1 MSAKK
6 SSRTPISRSRRPP
19 PPVEAG
25 EGKGSEE
32 EDVEDADQVSLQTAA
47 AAQGKASTVSPNI
60 EDVISIHSLS
70 EIERQTIVEIVSSF
84 PNLTEGQLKSI
95 EVLVQSTQLSKQS
108 IMSLVIH
115 GAAAPVSG
123 SPPVLSAELE
133 KKFTNISNLMSK
145 ASDEQ
150 IKGKLRKVLQ
160 SLVEAGQSNVCGNV
174 ALTQE
179 HLKRLDE
186 AFEEITNVRQ
196 LTNTPSATLS
206 NFTKLTPAGAATLLG
221 RNSMS
226 SFGGHGGEA
235 SSASSA
241 GSSQRVRF
249 PVPETLQES
258 EKRREQR
265 EVDGKKDDLSRSNLP
280 VFVSVNSPLNLR
292 RENLGDQAF
301 EPVRMAAH
309 NLAVAAAEYCYVN
322 MTAHTLLTYMIVAA
336 VNKQIH
342 RFYNLAGG
350 MLVEMGYPPAR
361 SVVDNL
367 EKLKAQDEEI
377 RSDIMCLQ
385 NANDMAAYHL
395 ASISGLFLGAAGVI
409 FSNGFDNTALSK
421 EACRMVAK
429 VYNFDFGDD
438 VTQFQRQLNGFV
450 KVVEQA
456 QMMTLNLDD
465 HKKINP
471 ALNAT
476 NTVAVAMASFG
487 AHRFTAY
494 DVGQAKFILRKH
506 SNREITSLVV
516 LQAILAEAV
525 AQGYFISSDV
535 SSADA
540 GEPTTHA
547 LAAATASASSAAASA
562 ASDAKSAKKKKKSK
576 AASPTAQTDQRGT
589 QHKVLAA
596 SSSGAVA
603 VAASAAP
610 VAVSAPSRPPPA
622 APPKKPYKPLSLKEK
637 EERNQQFYNRNVAKT
652 QEVLQRSGKNPD
664 DYLDRCVLNGE
675 YTHRWR
681 PGAPTFDAASASS
694 NHFDQLAIRA
704 VQSAFDKGAEKYLGD
719 QYAATLVSSASLGAT
734 GAHATASATAPPHPP
749 VPPTAP
755 PPAHVPHASVFSAP
769 SSQQGMFQQGMGTP
783 LIMVPVPMPGVYHS
797 GAQGGTLQMQMP
809 HQSWQ
814 QGQFYSQQ
822 PPSRHA
828 LAAQGLPLPPGYGM
842 PMGYQGMVPHLGH
855 PSVDQRLL
863 QAPRE
868 IRDKEP
874 YDVCNEGDSPHFSW
888 GGN

>member
-1 MSAKK
+1 M
-6 SSRTPISRSRRPP
+6 
-19 PPVEAG
+19 EAG

-115 GAAAPVSG
+115 GAAVPVSG

-150 IKGKLRKVLQ
+150 IKGKLRKVIQ

-186 AFEEITNVRQ
+186 AFEETTNVRQ

-367 EKLKAQDEEI
+367 EKLKVQDEEI
-377 RSDIMCLQ
+377 RPDIMCLQ

-471 ALNAT
+471 ALTRPIRLPLLWRLLAPIVSLPMMLVKPN
-476 NTVAVAMASFG
+476 SFLENIQIG
-487 AHRFTAY
+487 KSHHWLCCRHSSPR
-494 DVGQAKFILRKH
+494 QSRKV
-506 SNREITSLVV
+506 TS
-516 LQAILAEAV
+516 
-525 AQGYFISSDV
+525 
-535 SSADA
+535 
-540 GEPTTHA
+540 
-547 LAAATASASSAAASA
+547 
-562 ASDAKSAKKKKKSK
+562 
-576 AASPTAQTDQRGT
+576 SPLT
-589 QHKVLAA
+589 
-596 SSSGAVA
+596 S
-603 VAASAAP
+603 P
-610 VAVSAPSRPPPA
+610 
-622 APPKKPYKPLSLKEK
+622 
-637 EERNQQFYNRNVAKT
+637 
-652 QEVLQRSGKNPD
+652 
-664 DYLDRCVLNGE
+664 
-675 YTHRWR
+675 
-681 PGAPTFDAASASS
+681 
-694 NHFDQLAIRA
+694 
-704 VQSAFDKGAEKYLGD
+704 
-719 QYAATLVSSASLGAT
+719 
-734 GAHATASATAPPHPP
+734 
-749 VPPTAP
+749 
-755 PPAHVPHASVFSAP
+755 
-769 SSQQGMFQQGMGTP
+769 
-783 LIMVPVPMPGVYHS
+783 
-797 GAQGGTLQMQMP
+797 LQMQASPPRMRLQLPQLQHPRRLPQLRRMP
-809 HQSWQ
+809 NLRKRRRNQRPQVQLRRLTNVGHSTK
-814 QGQFYSQQ
+814 F
-822 PPSRHA
+822 SRH
-828 LAAQGLPLPPGYGM
+828 PLL
-842 PMGYQGMVPHLGH
+842 VPWLLL
-855 PSVDQRLL
+855 LL
-863 QAPRE
+863 QLQLLSQRRRVLHRQRRPR
-868 IRDKEP
+868 
-874 YDVCNEGDSPHFSW
+874 NLTNLFL
-888 GGN
+888 